1 MASIAGMFAEYHGQI
16 DFILY
21 IWYNI
26 KDIVSNGGQDYRTTE
41 IADFGVEGL
50 RAELEGF

>member
-1 MASIAGMFAEYHGQI
+1 MFAEYHGQI

-26 KDIVSNGGQDYRTTE
+26 KDIVLNGGQDYRTTE